1 MNRKDIALSVAG
13 VLATM
18 ALAYLFY
25 RQQQAASAASA
36 AAAQPQ
42 DVTDPN
48 YYDNYYDPNYAYQY
62 AGSGSSIIPT
72 VSVPTYTA
80 DSGVDTSAS
89 TAAGIQ
95 APTDD
100 NSLLSQIIA
109 AYHGDS
115 TSTDDNSVDFA
126 ALAIPT
132 ATVNPSISI
141 GNIPQTAADALNNSA
156 NMLGVSG
163 VTGGAVQPG
172 STAPVS
178 TTTNNSTRMPVKYNH
193 IVSTQP
199 GTVGSVAA

>member
-1 MNRKDIALSVAG
+1 MNRKDIALTVAG

-25 RQQQAASAASA
+25 RQQQTAAAASAP
-36 AAAQPQ
+36 AAQ
-42 DVTDPN
+42 DVNDPN
-48 YYDNYYDPNYAYQY
+48 YYNDYGDPNYAYQY
-62 AGSGSSIIPT
+62 AGSAASSIPT

-80 DSGVDTSAS
+80 DSSSTVDTSAS

-115 TSTDDNSVDFA
+115 TSTNSSVDFSS
-126 ALAIPT
+126 LAIPT
-132 ATVNPSISI
+132 ASVQPTVTVS
-141 GNIPQTAADALNNSA
+141 NIPQTAADALTNSQ

-163 VTGGAVQPG
+163 VTGGAVNP
-172 STAPVS
+172 PS
-178 TTTNNSTRMPVKYNH
+178 TTPPAVTTSVHYNH
-193 IVSTQP
+193 IVAT
-199 GTVGSVAA
+199 GS